1 MIKIVGLGPGSKD
14 ALTIG
19 TINELEESKHI
30 FLRTEKH
37 PTVDYLKEKNIVFD
51 TYDNIY
57 DSIDSFDEVYL
68 NIAKDLISK
77 HKNMNDLIYAVPGHP
92 LVAEKSVFN
101 LIELCK
107 ENDIEYKVIPAVSF
121 IDAMIESLKIDPIE
135 GLKVIDS
142 FDISNQILD
151 KRIGTIVTQVYN
163 QLIASE
169 VKLRL
174 LECYN
179 DETEIYYVRAAG
191 IYGQESI
198 RKIPLFELDMQEDI
212 DYLTSIYIPKDLKNK
227 KDFNDFLDI
236 IEVLRGEGGCP
247 WDREQ
252 THKSL
257 KKALIEESYEVI
269 DAIDQEDDDS
279 LIEELGDV
287 LLQVVF
293 HASIG
298 KEDGYFDIGD
308 VIEGICN
315 KMISRH
321 PHVFKDDDGLNS
333 SEDVIIKW
341 DELKKKEKGYNSVVE
356 EMRGITKGLP
366 ALLRAH
372 KIQEKAKKVGFDF
385 ENIDF
390 AVSKVKE
397 ELKEVIDVYNTENVE
412 KIQEE
417 VGDLIFSCV
426 NVARFLKVDEE
437 IALNYTID
445 KFIKRF
451 QYIEKVAKDKNIEL
465 TNMTLDEMNELW
477 EISKKLKLMDNLNKG
492 IL

>member
-1 MIKIVGLGPGSKD
+1 MIKIVGLGPGAKE

-19 TINELEESKHI
+19 TVCELECNKNI

-37 PTVDYLKEKNIVFD
+37 PTVDYLKEKKIVFD
-51 TYDNIY
+51 TYDNVY
-57 DSIDSFDEVYL
+57 ESIGSFDEVYL
-68 NIAKDLISK
+68 NIAKDLIKK
-77 HKNMNDLIYAVPGHP
+77 HEELGNLIYAVPGHP

-107 ENDIEYKVIPAVSF
+107 ENNIEYKILPAVSF
-121 IDAMIESLKIDPIE
+121 IDAIIESLRIDPIQ
-135 GLKVIDS
+135 GLKIIDS
-142 FDISNQILD
+142 FDIGNQILD
-151 KRIGTIVTQVYN
+151 KRIGTIITQVYN
-163 QLIASE
+163 VLIASE
-169 VKLRL
+169 VKLKL
-174 LECYN
+174 LEQYN

-191 IYGQESI
+191 IKEQESI

-227 KDFNDFLDI
+227 KDFNDFLEI
-236 IEVLRGEGGCP
+236 IEILRSEDGCP

-257 KKALIEESYEVI
+257 EKALIEESYEVI
-269 DAIDQEDDDS
+269 DAIDQENDDS

-298 KEDGYFDIGD
+298 KEDGYFDISD

-321 PHVFKDDDGLNS
+321 PHVFKNSNELNS
-333 SEDVIIKW
+333 SEEVLIKW
-341 DELKKKEKGYNSVVE
+341 DELKKKEKGYNSLTE
-356 EMRGITKGLP
+356 EMKGVTRGLP

-372 KIQEKAKKVGFDF
+372 KVQEKAKKVGFDF
-385 ENIDF
+385 DDVSF
-390 AVSKVKE
+390 AINKVKE
-397 ELKEVIDVYNTENVE
+397 ELNEVIDVYNTENME
-412 KIQEE
+412 KIKEE
-417 VGDLIFSCV
+417 IGDLLFSCV

-437 IALNYTID
+437 IALNCTID

-451 QYIEKVAKDKNIEL
+451 NYIESIAKKKGIEL
-465 TNMTLDEMNELW
+465 TNVNIDEMNKLW
-477 EISKKLKLMDNLNKG
+477 EISKKLD
-492 IL
+492 